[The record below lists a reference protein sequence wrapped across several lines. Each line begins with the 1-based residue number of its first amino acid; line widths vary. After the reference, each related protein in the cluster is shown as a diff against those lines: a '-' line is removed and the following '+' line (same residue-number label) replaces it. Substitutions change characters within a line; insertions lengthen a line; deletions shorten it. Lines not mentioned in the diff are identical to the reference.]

1 MTSNEPAVTTRTD
14 LVIDAGQSTFTDKQL
29 AVLRQLGVE
38 DATEGDIE
46 LFFHQAK
53 RTGLDPFAKQIYMV
67 GRKTKV
73 GGYRG
78 EPERWET
85 KWTIQVGIDGWR
97 LNGRRAAARTGE
109 KVQTEGPFWQGI
121 DGGGWNDVWLNPKAP
136 PAAAKFTVIR
146 DGEAFT
152 GIAMYSEYV
161 QTKSNGEPNAMW
173 SKMPANQLAKCA
185 EAAAWRKA
193 FPEAFSGIVLE
204 DAAQS
209 EAVQTIDGEVVKSA
223 PPKRGVAGL
232 KAALAPA
239 PAAEPEPQPEVDL
252 QATTGDI
259 KKLDAA
265 LTEAGIVD
273 QEERRTFLS
282 ARVGREL
289 RAARELTRDEV
300 ASIIRFVKEGEP
312 AEAGEPA

>member
-1 MTSNEPAVTTRTD
+1 MTTNELATTRTD

-209 EAVQTIDGEVVKSA
+209 ESVQTIDGEVVKTA

-232 KAALAPA
+232 KAALT
-239 PAAEPEPQPEVDL
+239 AEPEPMATREQQQRIAELLDASGVKTKAAKLEYLQAQFGNHIRSAADITADQAGALIQFLEQPEDP
-252 QATTGDI
+252 
-259 KKLDAA
+259 AA
-265 LTEAGIVD
+265 G
-273 QEERRTFLS
+273 
-282 ARVGREL
+282 G
-289 RAARELTRDEV
+289 
-300 ASIIRFVKEGEP
+300 
-312 AEAGEPA
+312 AE